1 MDTTYT
7 FRRAVIDDEK
17 QVMHLG
23 LISYGQYKTILTEEH
38 WQKMSSNFTGGTL
51 FRELILN
58 AHGIVCEH
66 DGRIVGMA
74 FLIPSGNPT
83 HIFKA
88 EWSYIRMV
96 GIDPEFS
103 GRGIARRLTGL
114 CIEQATNSGE
124 KIIALH
130 TSEFMDAARH
140 IYESLGFEKLMEIEP
155 IHGKRYWVYTMEL
168 IKDS

>member
-7 FRRAVIDDEK
+7 FRRAVIDDEQ

-23 LISYGQYKTILTEEH
+23 LISYGQYKSILTEEH

-51 FRELILN
+51 FRDLILKT
-58 AHGIVCEH
+58 HGLVCEH
-66 DGRIVGMA
+66 EGKVVGMA

-83 HIFKA
+83 PIFRT

-96 GIDPEFS
+96 GIDPEYS
-103 GRGIARRLTGL
+103 GRGIARQLTKL
-114 CIEQATNSGE
+114 SIEEAVNSGE

-140 IYESLGFEKLMEIEP
+140 IYESLGFIKLREIEP
-155 IHGKRYWVYTMEL
+155 IHGKRYWVYTMDL
-168 IKDS
+168 KKD